1 MRVMMDDQNITVST
15 INLVPIQR
23 LENNSDNCKTITKV
37 HNLNGDR
44 WNLVK
49 LLFLYIL
56 QGVPLGFS
64 DAFPILLKSKQFSYY
79 DQVKYTK
86 CRISN
91 VGVLV
96 IYNNM
101 ISIDGLFIM

>member
-1 MRVMMDDQNITVST
+1 MQVMMDDSNIALSTIST
-15 INLVPIQR
+15 INLVPVQ
-23 LENNSDNCKTITKV
+23 NSDNCKKITKV

-79 DQVKYTK
+79 DQVKYAK
-86 CRISN
+86 R
-91 VGVLV
+91 
-96 IYNNM
+96 
-101 ISIDGLFIM
+101 